1 MPAHNADLARRRES
15 ADADLL
21 AEPMEQGAA
30 AGGPPALPGVP
41 SVPAPRQSPDV
52 EPELFSHPVYR
63 SSQQRAGS
71 GPATETWG
79 PATEARKSAA
89 GTRGAA
95 PTPPTASRSVPAP
108 RAEWT
113 PGAAGRHAK
122 PGRRRRTA
130 VEAKEPGWRRIA
142 LTALAVVVAVLLG
155 YGGIVAFQS
164 RPASEEQAAPA
175 PAPAAP
181 AAPAPAPADPLKPP
195 AAQAPAPQAA
205 APTPRT
211 GTPPAGML
219 ARTGQRSGNADKLTL
234 PAGGTLTV
242 YDNFP
247 MAGAPA
253 VTRAVVVV
261 HGTGRNAEAYYQ
273 RALAAA
279 KTAGVGDRTMVVS
292 PWFKGDKDD
301 KVSSGEA
308 SWTNDA
314 WKQGYPAQS
323 SGGVSSF
330 TAMDNIMA
338 TLADKKRFPKLT
350 HITLTGHS
358 AGGQF
363 TQRYAAFGK
372 APNVLNWVDF
382 NFAVMNPSSYVYFD
396 AARPGKNGAFSVPSG
411 SSCQEYNQYKYG
423 LDGRQSYPAQLSASA
438 AMAQYASRQVTVFTG
453 GADTVDNGDLDTDC
467 GAMLQGANR
476 MVRGQNFVNHFK
488 ALKPG
493 APHKFVV
500 VPGVDHDGE
509 AMLGSPLARTALF
522 GASGSSS

>member
-1 MPAHNADLARRRES
+1 MPAHNTDLARRRETG
-15 ADADLL
+15 DADPL
-21 AEPMEQGAA
+21 AAPLNQGIA
-30 AGGPPALPGVP
+30 GVP
-41 SVPAPRQSPDV
+41 SVPAPRQSSDV

-63 SSQQRAGS
+63 SSQHRTGG

-79 PATEARKSAA
+79 PSPESWKPAA
-89 GTRGAA
+89 GAEQTAGAA
-95 PTPPTASRSVPAP
+95 RLIPAP

-113 PGAAGRHAK
+113 PGAAGQHAK

-142 LTALAVVVAVLLG
+142 LTAMAVVVAVLLG

-164 RPASEEQAAPA
+164 RPAGEEQAAPA
-175 PAPAAP
+175 AAP
-181 AAPAPAPADPLKPP
+181 AAPAPVEPPKPP
-195 AAQAPAPQAA
+195 SAAPAPAPQAA
-205 APTPRT
+205 APAPRT
-211 GTPPAGML
+211 GAPPAGML

-234 PAGGTLTV
+234 PGGGTLTV

-253 VTRAVVVV
+253 VTRAVIVV

-279 KTAGVGDRTMVVS
+279 KSSGVSDRTMVVS
-292 PWFKGDKDD
+292 PWFKGDEDD
-301 KVSSGEA
+301 KVGSGEA
-308 SWTNDA
+308 SWSNDA

-323 SGGVSSF
+323 PTGLSSF

-338 TLADKKRFPKLT
+338 TLSDKKRFPKLT

-372 APNVLNWVDF
+372 APSVLNWVDF

-396 AARPGKNGAFSVPSG
+396 AARPGKNGSFAVPSG
-411 SSCQEYNQYKYG
+411 SSCKEYNQYKYG
-423 LDGRQSYPAQLSASA
+423 LDGRQNYPSQLSASA
-438 AMAQYASRQVTVFTG
+438 ALAQYASRQVTVFTG

-476 MVRGQNFVNHFK
+476 MVRGQNFVNHLK

-522 GASGSSS
+522 GASGSSN